1 MARRG
6 VFVRAEEVAFL
17 REPPAYDGRASTYRP
32 GPLCKAPEEIVDA
45 IDGLA
50 EVVTPDPRAT
60 TGRVG
65 SERPG
70 PEPRPRAHFKDE
82 VVLSNE

>member
-1 MARRG
+1 
-6 VFVRAEEVAFL
+6 
-17 REPPAYDGRASTYRP
+17 
-32 GPLCKAPEEIVDA
+32 VDA

-65 SERPG
+65 SDRPG